1 MSTPAPQQPEPY
13 ILPQSVIPRG
23 LAYLIDTF
31 VVAVL
36 TAILMAAGVIK
47 GGGLESFSPDAVR
60 EMLRSNSGFVVYLI
74 LFAYFL
80 ICEGLTGR
88 TVGKVALGLRVLR
101 LTDGGP
107 CGWSRTIIRNLLR
120 PLDLLFLGLPGA
132 LIVLV
137 TPGRQRLGDLLGG
150 TLVVRQIT
158 VPAAM
163 APAVPGL
170 LRRCGSCGRL
180 APASGPCPGCS
191 APAPQTAPSG
201 QPVGAAMLQP
211 LAGMMAVGEAA
222 AGVRAAA
229 ETVLAAESAYGTASA
244 AESARIGH
252 AAAPAADGAAVQ
264 PEAHEVTVRPVAD
277 EVSSTEIAGDPSAR
291 VEDAVGG
298 AGIPESTPDDGS
310 LEEPSSATFVHTDDA
325 PDLSDDYVAAW
336 RGLMAAVD
344 KLRTR
349 RADLDAALGR
359 AGIPYGQVTAA
370 DSVLREL
377 LDEVEPYLDADDDEA
392 VLAAYM
398 TRATG
403 IDPRNGSRSPD
414 G

>member
-1 MSTPAPQQPEPY
+1 MSTPAPQQPQPY
-13 ILPQSVIPRG
+13 LLPQSVIPRG

-47 GGGLESFSPDAVR
+47 GGGLDSFSPDAVR
-60 EMLRSNSGFVVYLI
+60 EMLQSNSGFVVYLI

-88 TVGKVALGLRVLR
+88 TLGKVALGLRVVR

-107 CGWSRTIIRNLLR
+107 CGWSRSIVRNLMR

-132 LIVLV
+132 LVVLA

-163 APAVPGL
+163 VPAVPGL

-191 APAPQTAPSG
+191 APAPQPAPSG
-201 QPVGAAMLQP
+201 QPVGAAMLHP
-211 LAGMMAVGEAA
+211 LAGMMAVGETA

-229 ETVLAAESAYGTASA
+229 ETVLAAESAYGAASA

-252 AAAPAADGAAVQ
+252 AAAPAAD
-264 PEAHEVTVRPVAD
+264 EI
-277 EVSSTEIAGDPSAR
+277 SSTEIAGDLSAR
-291 VEDAVGG
+291 VEDAGGG
-298 AGIPESTPDDGS
+298 AAIPGSAQDGGS
-310 LEEPSSATFVHTDDA
+310 LEESASATFVHTDDA

-344 KLRTR
+344 TLRTR

-359 AGIPYGQVTAA
+359 VGIPLGQVTAE

-398 TRATG
+398 SRATG
-403 IDPRNGSRSPD
+403 IAPHDGSRPPE